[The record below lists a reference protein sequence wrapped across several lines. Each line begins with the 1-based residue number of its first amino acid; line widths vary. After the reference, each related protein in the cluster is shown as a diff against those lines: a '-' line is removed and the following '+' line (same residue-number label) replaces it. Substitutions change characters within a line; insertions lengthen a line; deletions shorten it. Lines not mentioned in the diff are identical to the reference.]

1 MAGRHADL
9 QTAMVSGQVPE
20 VARISQL
27 MTKAAPASRADD
39 RSFIGG
45 EHSEVM
51 RRFHSSCQFCE
62 LIRHQC
68 GWVGVRVGEAA
79 HPGPPGSVD
88 EELLDCLQQDLLR
101 GVRRRVRR
109 RVMDSDSDVPRH
121 DRRFR

>member
-20 VARISQL
+20 VARISHL
-27 MTKAAPASRADD
+27 MTKAAHEWGQFQEQMTT
-39 RSFIGG
+39 SFIGG

-51 RRFHSSCQFCE
+51 RRFHSNGRFSE

-88 EELLDCLQQDLLR
+88 EELFDHLQQDLLR
-101 GVRRRVRR
+101 GEEK
-109 RVMDSDSDVPRH
+109 SSEESH
-121 DRRFR
+121 GQ